1 MRKLLSHASAV
12 FPVEDPLSTAQYYQ
26 DILGFEITFQWEDP
40 PSYVVIKRDDA
51 VGIHV
56 TKKEGDFKP
65 SDTHVSLA
73 IFVHDVDALYEEYQK
88 SGANITSPIGD
99 RDYGMRDFD
108 VTDPN
113 GFILSFSMG
122 IH

>member
-51 VGIHV
+51 VGIHF